1 MRTDWQGSYLDG
13 RTATRQPVTIRL
25 MREGLEVTP
34 PGGPSQLWPYR
45 EVRQTQGTYAG
56 EEVRLE
62 RGGALPETLVIG
74 DSAFLESLHDAAA
87 HAGIRF
93 HDPRRRTGRLRLT
106 IVAAAAVVAITA
118 AIYFWGIPLLAA
130 FAAPRVPVAWEESVG
145 QSAAAYLAPPGE
157 RCNDPQ
163 LRATMDE
170 IVRRLTAPGPPSAYT
185 LRVYV
190 VNRPTINALAVPGGH
205 VVVFRGLLRQTRTPE
220 EMAGVLAHEL
230 QHVLRRHTTRA
241 VIQDLST
248 GLLLMALTGDA
259 TGPLAYGLQTARTLG
274 KLRYT
279 RHAEEEADAEGMR
292 MVLSARLNPTG
303 MIAFFETLQREEGF
317 STGGALGYLQ
327 SHPPAVDRLARLK
340 SIVATWHEEADP
352 LLPDADWEGL
362 RGRC

>member
-13 RTATRQPVTIRL
+13 RTAARQPVTIRL

-62 RGGALPETLVIG
+62 RGGPLPETLVIG

-93 HDPRRRTGRLRLT
+93 HDPRRRAARLRLT
-106 IVAAAAVVAITA
+106 IVAAAAVVVVTA
-118 AIYFWGIPLLAA
+118 AIYLWGIPLLAA

-157 RCNDPQ
+157 RCSDPQ
-163 LRATMDE
+163 LLAAMDDL
-170 IVRRLTAPGPPSAYT
+170 VRRLTGPGPPSPYA

-292 MVLSARLNPTG
+292 MVLAARVNPAG
-303 MIAFFETLQREEGF
+303 MIAFFQKLQREEG
-317 STGGALGYLQ
+317 GRAGRALAYLQ
-327 SHPPAVDRLARLK
+327 SHPPATDRLAQLRG
-340 SIVATWHEEADP
+340 VAMAWQGTPEP
-352 LLPDADWEGL
+352 LLPATDWKAL
-362 RGRC
+362 TTRC